1 MKQEIASKPE
11 KRAPHGTSIFHERS
25 CKIVATIGP
34 KSNDLKTLEGLIK
47 KGMNI
52 ARLNFSHGDH
62 SFHADNIEKIKK
74 LSQNLGKNV
83 AILQDLQGPKI
94 RCGSLIDDKN
104 KIDEGVHYKLYFGTT
119 QEKLGSIP
127 VDYGQLTTDTNIGDR
142 VLMDDGLLIFEI
154 IKKKDDFIV
163 VKATNS
169 GILKNRKGVN
179 FPDSHISQPSLTEKD
194 TKDLLFGVAK
204 GVDAIALSFV
214 QRAEDVEQCR
224 KIINVLGSDIP
235 IIAKIEKPLA
245 MINIDTIAAVS
256 DGLMVARGDLG
267 IESSIE
273 MVPIYQK
280 KIIAT
285 AEKHAIPVIIATQ
298 MLESMTHNPE
308 PTLAEMADVAN
319 GVLDE
324 ADCVMLSGEVAAGD
338 YPEEC
343 VEKMASIIDKV
354 ETWSYNKGARHKQ
367 IGTVKE
373 IWKNHTSITKAA
385 SEAADLLNAKAIVCL
400 TLTGSIARLLSKWRP
415 KTTIVAISP
424 RHDVIKRLNFCWGV
438 YAIRNPLFYNTDN
451 LLNQIPELLKS
462 YNIVEKGDTIVITA
476 GIPLKSMCSTNM
488 MQIKKIV

>member
-1 MKQEIASKPE
+1 MQSKI
-11 KRAPHGTSIFHERS
+11 TSQKTELSNSRVPFSHERS

-34 KSNDLKTLEGLIK
+34 SSNSPETLEKLIK
-47 KGMNI
+47 SGLNI

-62 SFHADNIEKIKK
+62 EFHGNNIDKIKK
-74 LSQNLGKNV
+74 ISQKLGKNV

-94 RCGSLIDDKN
+94 RCGKLIQDKN
-104 KIDEGVHYKLYFGTT
+104 NIVEGEVYELFFGTI

-127 VDYGQLTTDTNIGDR
+127 VDYSQLAADVNIGDK
-142 VLMDDGLLIFEI
+142 VLMDDGLLVFQVTS
-154 IKKKDDFIV
+154 KDLKV
-163 VKATNS
+163 VTVKALNNGT
-169 GILKNRKGVN
+169 LKNRKGVN
-179 FPDSHISQPSLTEKD
+179 FPDSHISQPALTEKD
-194 TKDLLFGVAK
+194 TRDLLFGVSK
-204 GVDAIALSFV
+204 GVDAVALSFV

-235 IIAKIEKPLA
+235 IIAKIEKPSA
-245 MINIDTIAAVS
+245 ITEINSIAAVS

-267 IESSIE
+267 IESSVE
-273 MVPIYQK
+273 MVPVYQQ

-324 ADCVMLSGEVAAGD
+324 ADCVMLSGEVASGD
-338 YPEEC
+338 YPVEC
-343 VEKMASIIDKV
+343 VAKMASIIDEV
-354 ETWSYNKGARHKQ
+354 ETWSYKRGARYKQ
-367 IGTVKE
+367 VSPITEV
-373 IWKNHTSITKAA
+373 WKNHTSITKAA
-385 SEAADLLNAKAIVCL
+385 CEAADSIEAKAIVCL
-400 TLTGSIARLLSKWRP
+400 TLTGSIARLMSKWRP

-451 LLNQIPELLKS
+451 LLNQIPDLLKS
-462 YNIVEKGDTIVITA
+462 HGIVQSGDTIVITA
-476 GIPLKSMCSTNM
+476 GIPLKSMSSTNM
-488 MQIKKIV
+488 MQIKEIL